1 MAMAAAADDLADA
14 CPSSLPASPPAHL
27 RAISRRIN
35 AMLKAI
41 KNVRA
46 VIDDFYTSLSDE
58 QRAQFNEIGR
68 QRSAKE

>member
-1 MAMAAAADDLADA
+1 
-14 CPSSLPASPPAHL
+14 
-27 RAISRRIN
+27 
-35 AMLKAI
+35 MLKAI

-58 QRAQFNEIGR
+58 QKARFNEIGR